1 MFDGRVWWM
10 AYKEGSGLEHGIYQT
25 FKLALYPYTLQATGS
40 YYYGEKQSLFR
51 SQYPDGGFHTGYDE
65 T

>member
-1 MFDGRVWWM
+1 M

-40 YYYGEKQSLFR
+40 YYYGRGTESL
-51 SQYPDGGFHTGYDE
+51 PVTGS
-65 T
+65 